1 MPTFAYQARDEAGRL
16 VKGFQE
22 AESQTL
28 LLQQLRKAGYL
39 ITRLEEKTQQSTSWL
54 PDLQFGKR
62 VDGQDLLMA
71 ILQLANLVEAGLPL
85 LTALNTVCE
94 QWADGPLKEAL
105 SAVVRD
111 IESGEK
117 FSQALKKHP
126 HIFPKL
132 MVSMVMVGEQTGKLD
147 LVLMRFSSFL
157 ERDMAERRA
166 LQSALSYPILLFCA
180 SIVLVLFVV
189 TFVVPQFS
197 ELFVKAGVRMPA
209 PTLFLCGVGKSIRQ
223 YWWLMILSV
232 PAAGVG
238 VPLLMRRPDVRAFCD
253 RWILKV
259 PIFGKVIYQTVI
271 LRFARSLATLVAS
284 GISILSALD
293 TAREMVDNQMIEAEL
308 KRVRSAVER
317 GEKLSA
323 ALAAGKIFHPDVVQ
337 MVKAGEESGRMD
349 AMLDKVA
356 DFYEM
361 RVNFSLKQMVT
372 FLEPLL
378 LMGMG
383 GIVVLIM
390 ASLILPMFD
399 MVKVLQNGGLR

>member
-1 MPTFAYQARDEAGRL
+1 MPTYAYRARDEAGRL
-16 VKGFQE
+16 VKGFQA

-39 ITRLEEKTQQSTSWL
+39 ITRLEETTQSGRWL
-54 PDLQFGKR
+54 PEFQFGKR
-62 VDGQDLLMA
+62 VDGEDLLMA

-94 QWADGPLKEAL
+94 QWKEGPLKEAL

-126 HIFPKL
+126 RVFPKL
-132 MVSMVMVGEQTGKLD
+132 MVSMVMVGEQSGKLD
-147 LVLMRFSSFL
+147 MVLMRFSSFL
-157 ERDMAERRA
+157 ERDMTERKA
-166 LQSALSYPILLFCA
+166 IQAALSYPILLFCA

-189 TFVVPQFS
+189 TFVVPQFA
-197 ELFVKAGVRMPA
+197 ELFIKAGVRMPA

-232 PAAGVG
+232 PAAGIG
-238 VPLLMRRPDVRAFCD
+238 VPLLMRRPGFRMLWD

-259 PIFGKVIYQTVI
+259 PVIGEVIHQTVV
-271 LRFARSLATLVAS
+271 LRFARSLSTLVSS

-293 TAREMVDNQMIEAEL
+293 TAREMADNQLIEAEL
-308 KRVRSAVER
+308 KRVRGAVEH
-317 GEKLSA
+317 GERMSA
-323 ALAAGKIFHPDVVQ
+323 ALAAGGIFHPDVVQ

-361 RVNFSLKQMVT
+361 RVNFSLKQLTT